1 MDYDVL
7 IIGAGLSGLAAGI
20 RLAHFGRRVCILEKH
35 GRVGGLNSFYPF
47 QGRVLDVGLHA
58 MTNYV
63 PRSAKSAPLARILR
77 QLRLSYDDFQLCPQ
91 RISRIVF
98 PERELAFTNDFQFL
112 IQEIADKF
120 PRQVDGFIKLTG
132 SLAGYDEPSRE
143 GEPLSTRMV
152 LSRFLSDPLL
162 IEMLLC
168 PVMFYGN
175 PRADDMDFARFSILF
190 RSIFG
195 EGFARPQQGMQQILQ
210 LLADKYRD
218 AGGEL
223 RTGCRVYQLYIHQDQ
238 VAEVCLADSRMMR
251 AKVIIS
257 SIGLPETRALCSS
270 WPADS
275 KESKPGELTFVES
288 ILLLDCFP
296 SQSFGFEDTILFFS
310 DTDQFAYRKPDTPIH
325 SSNGVICCPNNYQL
339 NEPMP
344 EGIIRLT
351 HLANF
356 DFWNKLGEDEY
367 RMRKTDC
374 LHESVQKAERFIPGL
389 GQHIVAQDTFTPK
402 TIQRFT
408 GRQNGA
414 VYGAPDKVSDGRT
427 DMKNL
432 FICGTDQGL
441 VGIVGALL
449 SGITIANRWVLY

>member
-1 MDYDVL
+1 MDYDVV

-35 GRVGGLNSFYPF
+35 SRAGGLNSFFPF
-47 QGRVLDVGLHA
+47 QGRILDVGLHA

-63 PRSAKSAPLARILR
+63 PRSAKSAPLTRILR
-77 QLRLSYDDFQLCPQ
+77 QLRLSYDDFHLCPQ

-98 PERELAFTNDFQFL
+98 PEKELAFTNDFQFL

-120 PRQVDGFIKLTG
+120 PSQVDGFLKLTG
-132 SLAGYDEPSRE
+132 SLAGYDD
-143 GEPLSTRMV
+143 
-152 LSRFLSDPLL
+152 LSRGGESVFARTALKQFLSDPLL

-175 PRADDMDFARFSILF
+175 SRADDMDFAQFSILF
-190 RSIFG
+190 RSIFN
-195 EGFARPQQGMQQILQ
+195 EGFARPRHGMRQVLQ
-210 LLADKYRD
+210 LLVDKFRD

-223 RTGCRVYQLYIHQDQ
+223 RTGCRVHKLHIHRDQ
-238 VAEVCLADSRMMR
+238 VAEIHLADSRMMR

-257 SIGLPETRALCSS
+257 SIGIPETRALCSS
-270 WPADS
+270 WPAGAR
-275 KESKPGELTFVES
+275 EPEPGELTFVES
-288 ILLLDCFP
+288 VLLLDCLP
-296 SQSFGFEDTILFFS
+296 LQSLEFEDTVLFS
-310 DTDQFAYRKPDTPIH
+310 NDTENFVYRKPDTLIDL
-325 SSNGVICCPNNYQL
+325 SSGVICCPNNYQL

-356 DFWNKLGEDEY
+356 DLWNRLGEEEY
-367 RMRKTDC
+367 QMQKKCC
-374 LHESVQKAERFIPGL
+374 LHESVQRAERFIPGL
-389 GQHIVAQDTFTPK
+389 GQHIAAQDTFTPR
-402 TIQRFT
+402 TVQRFT

-414 VYGAPDKVSDGRT
+414 VYGSPDKVNDGRT
-427 DMKNL
+427 DIRNL